1 MTQIIS
7 FVSGKGGVGKTTL
20 VSNLG
25 AALTQLGKQ
34 VLVIDGN
41 LSGANLG
48 IHLGLSN
55 FYPFSLN
62 DVLKGNVSLTHA
74 IYRHYLGFDVIPA
87 SMVDI
92 EVNPRRMKY
101 VLSDVV
107 GKKDFILIDS
117 AAGIDNEVRS
127 AIEASDKVIIVTNPE
142 MPAIVDALRV
152 KALAEKHKREILGIV
167 VNKVR
172 KEKFELTDREIEEI
186 LGLHVISKIPNH
198 KMVRESIAIKNPVF
212 SYSPHSPV
220 SGEISRLSHML
231 AGEEPPKLGLW
242 HKINGFFFK

>member
-25 AALTQLGKQ
+25 AALAQLGKQ

-117 AAGIDNEVRS
+117 AAGIDNEVRA

-142 MPAIVDALRV
+142 LPAIVDALRV
-152 KALAEKHKREILGIV
+152 KALAEKHKREILGV
-167 VNKVR
+167 VINKVR

-186 LGLHVISKIPNH
+186 LGLNVIGKIPHH
-198 KMVRESIAIKNPVF
+198 KKVRESIAIKNPVF
-212 SYSPHSPV
+212 SYSPYSPV
-220 SGEISRLSHML
+220 SAEVRRLSHVI

-242 HKINGFFFK
+242 YKLNRVFR

>member
-1 MTQIIS
+1 M
-7 FVSGKGGVGKTTL
+7 
-20 VSNLG
+20 
-25 AALTQLGKQ
+25 
-34 VLVIDGN
+34 
-41 LSGANLG
+41 ANLCAYYFTFDYARPNDSG
-48 IHLGLSN
+48 IIAIHLGLSN

-117 AAGIDNEVRS
+117 AAGIDNEVRA
-127 AIEASDKVIIVTNPE
+127 AIEASDKVIVVTNPE

-152 KALAEKHKREILGIV
+152 KALAEKHKREILGVV

-186 LGLHVISKIPNH
+186 LGLHVIGRVPNN
-198 KMVRESIAIKNPVF
+198 KKVRESIAIKNPVF

-220 SGEISRLSHML
+220 SIEVKRLSCML
-231 AGEEPPKLGLW
+231 AGEEMPKSGFWSKL
-242 HKINGFFFK
+242 NGMFFK

>member
-25 AALTQLGKQ
+25 AALAQLGKQ

-74 IYRHYLGFDVIPA
+74 VYRHYLGFDVIPA

-92 EVNPRRMKY
+92 DVNPRRMKY

-117 AAGIDNEVRS
+117 AAGIDNEVRAS
-127 AIEASDKVIIVTNPE
+127 IEASDKVIIVTNPE
-142 MPAIVDALRV
+142 LPAIVDALRV
-152 KALAEKHKREILGIV
+152 KALAEKHKRDVLGV
-167 VNKVR
+167 VINKVR
-172 KEKFELTDREIEEI
+172 KEKFELTDREVEEI
-186 LGLHVISKIPNH
+186 LGLNVIGKIPHH
-198 KMVRESIAIKNPVF
+198 KKVRESIAIKNPVF
-212 SYSPHSPV
+212 SYSPYSPV
-220 SGEISRLSHML
+220 SAEVKKLSYLL
-231 AGEEPPKLGLW
+231 AGEEAPKLGLW
-242 HKINGFFFK
+242 YKVNSIFR

>member
-20 VSNLG
+20 VSNMG
-25 AALTQLGKQ
+25 TALAQMGKQ

-74 IYRHYLGFDVIPA
+74 VYRHYLGFDVIPA
-87 SMVDI
+87 SLIDI

-101 VLSDVV
+101 ILSDMV

-117 AAGIDNEVRS
+117 AAGIDNEVRA

-142 MPAIVDALRV
+142 LPAIVDALRV
-152 KALAEKHKREILGIV
+152 KALAEKHKRTILGIV

-172 KEKFELTDREIEEI
+172 REKFELTDKEIEEM
-186 LGLHVISKIPNH
+186 LGLHVIGNVPHH
-198 KMVRESIAIKNPVF
+198 KKVRESIAIKNPVV
-212 SYSPHSPV
+212 SYSPYSPV
-220 SGEISRLSHML
+220 SGEMKRLSYMI

-242 HKINGFFFK
+242 YKLNGMFR